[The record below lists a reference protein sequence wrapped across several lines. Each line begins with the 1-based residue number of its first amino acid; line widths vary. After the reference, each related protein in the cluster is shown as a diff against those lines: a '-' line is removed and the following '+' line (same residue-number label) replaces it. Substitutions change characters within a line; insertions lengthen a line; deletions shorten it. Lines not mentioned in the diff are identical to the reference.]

1 MQRCAHRIL
10 YICTY
15 VRIYTLGHSCVYIY
29 IRVSVECTEW
39 YTNDPSQSR
48 GQGHGH
54 PKIRLALPEALT
66 LVRVHVRVPPLS
78 RSLSLFL
85 LFLSF
90 LVSPPSSSLSFA
102 SLPFNG
108 SHSLRSYIL
117 CALPADSRI
126 AILSRKRE
134 RERDE
139 RRNFDYDRKICRTID
154 RFRSVSVSSRG
165 GDAFESIRRKVSAK

>member
-1 MQRCAHRIL
+1 MHRVAHKRSIPVPRAGPRSPEN
-10 YICTY
+10 TAGSP
-15 VRIYTLGHSCVYIY
+15 RSSHS
-29 IRVSVECTEW
+29 R
-39 YTNDPSQSR
+39 SR
-48 GQGHGH
+48 
-54 PKIRLALPEALT
+54 
-66 LVRVHVRVPPLS
+66 S
-78 RSLSLFL
+78 RSRSSSFSLSLSLFL